1 MNEYTLSQQYA
12 LVGLD
17 GQDSIHTTTAKSAV
31 CRGIAAAKLLERL
44 ILSDHLDLE
53 AVKEELEAEFKE
65 IRGIGR
71 KDAHGLETEM
81 AEVLKAR
88 GVLDEIPDILACDI
102 NYSSMNMDLRTYSS
116 DGTEYQRIVE
126 GVRAEILEDGAV
138 TLECACLVWL
148 FRESGCIHDIFSVQE
163 QERLSVR
170 MIELAAQDPVVRVV
184 WNSDIYRWT
193 EKLSQ
198 QLLGAKKNFFKNPYM
213 EGVNLLFPFLDRRQ
227 AVFIDFVVLGTN
239 VAGRRLAMMTYLSE
253 KGHYVEEA
261 KNGSETLLKVDNYY
275 YRVFPM
281 TRVYY
286 KIPVQGANLVPV
298 YR

>member
-53 AVKEELEAEFKE
+53 AVKEELDAGFKE

-71 KDAHGLETEM
+71 KEAHGLETEM

-102 NYSSMNMDLRTYSS
+102 NYSSMNMDLRTYRS

-148 FRESGCIHDIFSVQE
+148 FRESGCIHDIFS
-163 QERLSVR
+163 
-170 MIELAAQDPVVRVV
+170 VVRVV